1 MIRSAGLWQTWQMAQ
16 RNWRLQP
23 SLGRQN
29 CVPPHSRQA
38 AGMAI
43 TLAISSL
50 TGVDMA
56 RTEWIAT
63 VSAPADLIAE
73 AEGRNRELSGHLF
86 KHVSTV
92 LLP

>member
-1 MIRSAGLWQTWQMAQ
+1 
-16 RNWRLQP
+16 
-23 SLGRQN
+23 
-29 CVPPHSRQA
+29 
-38 AGMAI
+38 MAI